1 MANMAEQAE
10 TSVRLSGARKIYLR
24 SIKNC
29 EPDILEISENFSID
43 DENSTIKLSLAK
55 VSFQSRIKK
64 IKQQDEEILK
74 VLKTQDIENELFEKK
89 TCKFLLHLSNTV

>member
-1 MANMAEQAE
+1 MAEQAE
-10 TSVRLSGARKIYLR
+10 TSVWLSGARKIYLR

-89 TCKFLLHLSNTV
+89 TCKFLLHLLNTV